1 MIRRAG
7 AARGRASIRPALPSW
22 FATVLR
28 ALALC
33 LPVLPISQPLRAQ
46 STPPRPDWEF
56 TGRLSTV
63 FASGNSESSTFG
75 IGATLRRS
83 GGRHDIKFE
92 VGGVRTESARTTRR
106 AVGSSADYDV
116 EENTNWRKT
125 AEAVF
130 GRIRYG
136 RQING
141 SFLVFG
147 GVDWLRNTFA
157 GIDSRLLIASG
168 AGNVWADSE
177 DFRFKTDYGV
187 TYTFQN
193 DVVEN
198 PFLRSKFPG
207 LRFSWDMMRRLTETT
222 QLESTLVTDLNI
234 ENTRDV
240 RADFTNGLTLA
251 IYSALALK
259 PSVQLQ
265 WRNDPALTEIELF
278 DDGGL
283 ATGEKV
289 RVPLNRLDTFVTIA
303 LVVTL

>member
-1 MIRRAG
+1 MH
-7 AARGRASIRPALPSW
+7 ARIFLTLLLGILSAPAS
-22 FATVLR
+22 
-28 ALALC
+28 
-33 LPVLPISQPLRAQ
+33 AQ
-46 STPPRPDWEF
+46 TMAQRPDWQF

-83 GGRHDIKFE
+83 GGANDLKFDL
-92 VGGVRTESARTTRR
+92 GAVRTESGRKTRR
-106 AVGSSADYDV
+106 AVGTSGNFDV
-116 EENTNWRKT
+116 EETTVWRKT
-125 AEAVF
+125 AEALFARV
-130 GRIRYG
+130 RYG
-136 RQING
+136 RQFNG
-141 SFLVFG
+141 GFLFFG

-168 AGNVWADSE
+168 AGNVWVDRD
-177 DFRFKTDYGV
+177 DFRFKTDYGI
-187 TYTFQN
+187 TYTFQK

-207 LRFSWDMMRRLTETT
+207 LRFSWDMMRKLTETA

-251 IYSALALK
+251 IYRALAVK

-278 DDGGL
+278 AADGI
-283 ATGEKV
+283 ATGERV
-289 RVPLNRLDTFVTIA
+289 RVPLDRVDTFITIA

>member
-1 MIRRAG
+1 MHARAFMTFLFG
-7 AARGRASIRPALPSW
+7 LLSAPASAQTM
-22 FATVLR
+22 A
-28 ALALC
+28 
-33 LPVLPISQPLRAQ
+33 QP
-46 STPPRPDWEF
+46 PDWQF

-83 GGRHDIKFE
+83 GGANDLKFE
-92 VGGVRTESARTTRR
+92 TGAVRTESGRKTRR
-106 AVGSSADYDV
+106 AVGTSGDFDV
-116 EENTNWRKT
+116 EESTVWRKT
-125 AEAVF
+125 AEALFARV
-130 GRIRYG
+130 RYG

-141 SFLVFG
+141 GFLFFG

-168 AGNVWADSE
+168 AGNVWVDRD
-177 DFRFKTDYGV
+177 DFRFKTDYGI
-187 TYTFQN
+187 TYTFQK

-207 LRFSWDMMRRLTETT
+207 LRFSWDVMRKLTETA

-251 IYSALALK
+251 IYRALAVK

-265 WRNDPALTEIELF
+265 WRNDPALTEIELYAA
-278 DDGGL
+278 DGTL
-283 ATGEKV
+283 TGERV
-289 RVPLNRLDTFVTIA
+289 RVPLNRIDTFVTIA

>member
-1 MIRRAG
+1 MAGIDRNRTPGQMHARAFMTFLFG
-7 AARGRASIRPALPSW
+7 LLSAPASAQTM
-22 FATVLR
+22 A
-28 ALALC
+28 
-33 LPVLPISQPLRAQ
+33 QP
-46 STPPRPDWEF
+46 PDWQF

-83 GGRHDIKFE
+83 GGANDLKFE
-92 VGGVRTESARTTRR
+92 TGAVRTESGRKTRR
-106 AVGSSADYDV
+106 AVGTSGDFDV
-116 EENTNWRKT
+116 EESTVWRKT
-125 AEAVF
+125 AEALFARV
-130 GRIRYG
+130 RYG

-141 SFLVFG
+141 GFLFFG

-168 AGNVWADSE
+168 AGNVWVDRD
-177 DFRFKTDYGV
+177 DFRFKTDYGI
-187 TYTFQN
+187 TYTFQK

-207 LRFSWDMMRRLTETT
+207 LRFSWDVMRKLTETA

-251 IYSALALK
+251 IYRALAVK

-265 WRNDPALTEIELF
+265 WRNDPALTEIELYAA
-278 DDGGL
+278 DGTL
-283 ATGEKV
+283 TGERV
-289 RVPLNRLDTFVTIA
+289 RVPLNRIDTFVTIA